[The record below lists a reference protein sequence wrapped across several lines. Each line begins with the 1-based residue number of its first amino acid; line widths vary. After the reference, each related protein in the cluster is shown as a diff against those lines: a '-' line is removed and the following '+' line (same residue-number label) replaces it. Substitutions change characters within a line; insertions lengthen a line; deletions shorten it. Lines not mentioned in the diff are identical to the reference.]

1 MLTFTGTLNLSRFR
15 ENWSSTNATRLKIRM
30 DVTST
35 QEINFP
41 NFKCWEIKDAPVKS
55 P

>member
-1 MLTFTGTLNLSRFR
+1 MWMELLVLQFYEFCKS
-15 ENWSSTNATRLKIRM
+15 EIAV

-41 NFKCWEIKDAPVKS
+41 NFQWQEIKDAPVTS
-55 P
+55 L